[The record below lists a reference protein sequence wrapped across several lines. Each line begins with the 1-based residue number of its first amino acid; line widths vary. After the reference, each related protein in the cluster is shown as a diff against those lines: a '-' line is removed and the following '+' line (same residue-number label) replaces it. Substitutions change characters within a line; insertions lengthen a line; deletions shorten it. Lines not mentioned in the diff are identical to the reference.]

1 MRSILNIS
9 VPSSLAQLVKEEV
22 KKGHFAST
30 SEFFRYLVRLWKEQ
44 KLQRDIQESEKDF
57 SNGKFKVLKSLKDL
71 R

>member
-9 VPSSLAQLVKEEV
+9 IPPSLAQIVKEEV
-22 KKGHFAST
+22 KNGHFAST
-30 SEFFRYLVRLWKEQ
+30 SEFFRYLLRLWKEQ
-44 KLQRDIQESEKDF
+44 KLQKDLRDSEEDF